1 MGVFVFLFFLFV
13 YIELR
18 VYNYVKEIDNRVEV
32 FYKIYWLF
40 FLWNLSGDI
49 IWVFLVI
56 FFLYSYKLDYSW
68 KLVIW
73 VKVVW
78 NRLFWDEWILLF
90 FFISLDERDVIFFR
104 VMFFICGGKK

>member
-40 FLWNLSGDI
+40 FL
-49 IWVFLVI
+49 
-56 FFLYSYKLDYSW
+56 
-68 KLVIW
+68 
-73 VKVVW
+73 
-78 NRLFWDEWILLF
+78 
-90 FFISLDERDVIFFR
+90 
-104 VMFFICGGKK
+104 